1 MLILGVILIVTGVL
15 GLAIL
20 IIFFDLIII
29 LKTSWYNLKQL
40 FKSWIRWLSHFVN
53 RRSGGRRHVSNP
65 CIK

>member
-1 MLILGVILIVTGVL
+1 MLILGVILIVGVL

-40 FKSWIRWLSHFVN
+40 FKSWIR
-53 RRSGGRRHVSNP
+53 
-65 CIK
+65 